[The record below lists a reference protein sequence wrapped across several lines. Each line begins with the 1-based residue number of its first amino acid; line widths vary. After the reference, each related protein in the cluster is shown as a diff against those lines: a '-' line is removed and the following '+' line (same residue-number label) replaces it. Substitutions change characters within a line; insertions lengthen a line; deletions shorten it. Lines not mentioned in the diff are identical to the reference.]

1 MINVEIVSEYN
12 LWKRNIVNPKTYFNK
27 KLKKLT
33 KFKLFNFGSKTFT
46 ILLTSNNK
54 MKYLNNK
61 FRKKNKPT
69 DVLSFPFYDMTELK
83 KKKEKKKYLGDI
95 AISYQFVKN
104 RSNLTNFEVEFDK
117 LWLHGYLHLL
127 GYDHKKN
134 NDYYKMRN
142 IENKIL
148 RLIHKI
154 N

>member
-1 MINVEIVSEYN
+1 MINVQVVLEYN
-12 LWKRNIVNPKTYFNK
+12 LWKKNIINPEIYFK
-27 KLKKLT
+27 KRLKKLT
-33 KFKLFNFGSKTFT
+33 KFKPFNFSLKTFT

-148 RLIHKI
+148 KFIQK
-154 N
+154 

>member
-1 MINVEIVSEYN
+1 MINVQVVSEYN
-12 LWKRNIVNPKTYFNK
+12 LWKKNIINPEIYFKK

-33 KFKLFNFGSKTFT
+33 KFKPFNFSLKTFT

-69 DVLSFPFYDMTELK
+69 DVLSFPFYNMTELK
-83 KKKEKKKYLGDI
+83 KKKDKIKYLGDI

-104 RSNLTNFEVEFDK
+104 RSKLTNFELELDK

-148 RLIHKI
+148 KFIQK
-154 N
+154 

>member
-1 MINVEIVSEYN
+1 MINVQVVSEYN
-12 LWKRNIVNPKTYFNK
+12 LWKKNIINPEIYFKK

-33 KFKLFNFGSKTFT
+33 KFKTFNFSSKTFT

-69 DVLSFPFYDMTELK
+69 DVLSFPFYNMAELK
-83 KKKEKKKYLGDI
+83 KKKDKIKYLSDI

-104 RSNLTNFEVEFDK
+104 RSKLTNFELELDK

-134 NDYYKMRN
+134 NDYYKMKN

-148 RLIHKI
+148 KFIQK
-154 N
+154 

>member
-12 LWKRNIVNPKTYFNK
+12 LWKKNIKNPKIYFKK

-33 KFKLFNFGSKTFT
+33 KFKSLNFSSKTFT
-46 ILLTSNNK
+46 ILLTNNIK

-61 FRKKNKPT
+61 FRKKNKAT
-69 DVLSFPFYDMTELK
+69 DVLSFPFYSVTELK
-83 KKKEKKKYLGDI
+83 KGKRKKKYLGDV
-95 AISYQFVKN
+95 AISYQFVIN
-104 RSNLTNFEVEFDK
+104 RSKLTNFELEFDK

-127 GYDHKKN
+127 GYDHQN
-134 NDYYKMRN
+134 DNDYYKMRK

-148 RLIHKI
+148 KFIHKR

>member
-12 LWKRNIVNPKTYFNK
+12 LWKKNIKNPKIYFKK

-33 KFKLFNFGSKTFT
+33 KFKSLNFSSKTFT
-46 ILLTSNNK
+46 ILLTNNIK

-61 FRKKNKPT
+61 FRKKNKAT
-69 DVLSFPFYDMTELK
+69 DVLSFPFYSVTELK
-83 KKKEKKKYLGDI
+83 KGKRKKKYLGDV
-95 AISYQFVKN
+95 AISYQFVIN
-104 RSNLTNFEVEFDK
+104 RSKLTNFELEFDK

-127 GYDHKKN
+127 GYDHQN
-134 NDYYKMRN
+134 DSDYYKMRK

-148 RLIHKI
+148 KFIHKR

>member
-46 ILLTSNNK
+46 ILLTNNNR

-61 FRKKNKPT
+61 FRKKNRPT
-69 DVLSFPFYDMTELK
+69 DVLSFPFYDMTEL
-83 KKKEKKKYLGDI
+83 EKKRDKLKYLGDI
-95 AISYQFVKN
+95 AISYQFVKK
-104 RSNLTNFEVEFDK
+104 RSKLTNFELEFDK

-134 NDYYKMRN
+134 NDYYKMKN

-148 RLIHKI
+148 KFIQK
-154 N
+154 

>member
-1 MINVEIVSEYN
+1 MINVQVVSEYN
-12 LWKRNIVNPKTYFNK
+12 LWKKNIINPEIYFKK

-33 KFKLFNFGSKTFT
+33 KFKTFNFSSKTFT

-69 DVLSFPFYDMTELK
+69 DVLSFPFYNKAELK
-83 KKKEKKKYLGDI
+83 KKKDKIKYLGDI

-104 RSNLTNFEVEFDK
+104 RSKLTNFELELDK

-134 NDYYKMRN
+134 NDYYKMRS

-148 RLIHKI
+148 KFIQK
-154 N
+154 

>member
-12 LWKRNIVNPKTYFNK
+12 LWKKNIKNPKIYFKK

-33 KFKLFNFGSKTFT
+33 KFKSLNFSSKTFT
-46 ILLTSNNK
+46 ILLTNNIK

-61 FRKKNKPT
+61 FRKKNKAT
-69 DVLSFPFYDMTELK
+69 DVLSFPFYSVTELK
-83 KKKEKKKYLGDI
+83 KDKRKKKYLGDV
-95 AISYQFVKN
+95 AISYQFVIN
-104 RSNLTNFEVEFDK
+104 RSKLTNFELEFDK

-127 GYDHKKN
+127 GYDHQN
-134 NDYYKMRN
+134 DSDYYKMRK

-148 RLIHKI
+148 KFIHKR

>member
-1 MINVEIVSEYN
+1 MVNVEIVSEYN
-12 LWKRNIVNPKTYFNK
+12 LWKKNIKNPKIYFKK

-33 KFKLFNFGSKTFT
+33 KFKPFNFSSTTFT

-69 DVLSFPFYDMTELK
+69 DVLSFPFYNMAELK
-83 KKKEKKKYLGDI
+83 KKKDKIKYLSDI

-104 RSNLTNFEVEFDK
+104 RSKLTNFELELDK

-134 NDYYKMRN
+134 NDYYKMKN

-148 RLIHKI
+148 KFIQK
-154 N
+154 

>member
-12 LWKRNIVNPKTYFNK
+12 LWKKNIKNPKIYFKK

-33 KFKLFNFGSKTFT
+33 KFKSLNFSSKTFT
-46 ILLTSNNK
+46 ILLTNNIK

-61 FRKKNKPT
+61 FRKKNKAT
-69 DVLSFPFYDMTELK
+69 DVLSFPFYSVTELK
-83 KKKEKKKYLGDI
+83 KGKRKKKYLGDV
-95 AISYQFVKN
+95 AISYEFVIN
-104 RSNLTNFEVEFDK
+104 RSKLTNFELEFDK

-127 GYDHKKN
+127 GHDHQN
-134 NDYYKMRN
+134 DSDYYKMRK

-148 RLIHKI
+148 KFIHKR

>member
-1 MINVEIVSEYN
+1 MVNVEIVSEYN
-12 LWKRNIVNPKTYFNK
+12 LWKKNIKNPKAYFKK
-27 KLKKLT
+27 KLKKLN
-33 KFKLFNFGSKTFT
+33 KFKPFNFSSKTFT

-83 KKKEKKKYLGDI
+83 KKKKKYLGDI

-142 IENKIL
+142 IENRIL
-148 RLIHKI
+148 KFIQK
-154 N
+154 